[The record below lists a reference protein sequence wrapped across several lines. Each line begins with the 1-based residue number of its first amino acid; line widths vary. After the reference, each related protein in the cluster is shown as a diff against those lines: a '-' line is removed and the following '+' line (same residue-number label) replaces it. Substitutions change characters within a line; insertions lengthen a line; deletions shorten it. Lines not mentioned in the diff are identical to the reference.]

1 MHNTRKLAIL
11 AAAIAVFGLG
21 GLAWTQTIG
30 QAPQDSQGEKP
41 CP

>member
-21 GLAWTQTIG
+21 GLALSLIHI
-30 QAPQDSQGEKP
+30 
-41 CP
+41 